1 MVARYPAR
9 QAQYVFE
16 PMAAQAVVG
25 LQILFGGLGL
35 QVPQVAGARASRGD
49 SGDVKGEETATE
61 AKREK
66 SEKW

>member
-1 MVARYPAR
+1 
-9 QAQYVFE
+9 
-16 PMAAQAVVG
+16 MAAQAVVG